1 MVKFMMKRFVQLK
14 VFNRMHLV
22 KKKRKKKKNEKEKKM
37 VKRLLW
43 CQKKSLS
50 TARMRK
56 ENNSQIFDKTNEF
69 KKKID
74 SKIRIQFDFVFLF
87 RNRIRI
93 DLFLNIKK
101 IEQLK
106 SPLDSICVVS
116 SSENGPSKNRIEIHP
131 NLIALLFL
139 FFFLIFFFED
149 LSLQYCSNNIA
160 MKFIFLIF
168 FLNPKH
174 FGLIEINQLS
184 FLIAIVTRSDA
195 KEIKANPYIILGPHK
210 AIEYERCRER
220 GRERNRLS
228 LIPDSKNSGSN

>member
-1 MVKFMMKRFVQLK
+1 MSLICWCYHHHRIFDCLIRQRWEEEEEKKNINLLLLFYIIFLCRSIRCGSSVWWWWNVREIFVHMVKFMMKRFVQLK

-22 KKKRKKKKNEKEKKM
+22 KKKGKRKRTKKKRKWSNVCFGAKKKACQQLVWEKKII
-37 VKRLLW
+37 
-43 CQKKSLS
+43 
-50 TARMRK
+50 RK
-56 ENNSQIFDKTNEF
+56 YLIRQMNL
-69 KKKID
+69 KKKFD

-139 FFFLIFFFED
+139 FFFFWFFFWRF
-149 LSLQYCSNNIA
+149 IA
-160 MKFIFLIF
+160 SVL
-168 FLNPKH
+168 L
-174 FGLIEINQLS
+174 E
-184 FLIAIVTRSDA
+184 
-195 KEIKANPYIILGPHK
+195 
-210 AIEYERCRER
+210 
-220 GRERNRLS
+220 
-228 LIPDSKNSGSN
+228 